1 MKSNGHVIWC
11 ATSFPESRVGQRKSF
26 RARQEAGCDDGLK
39 QNTADMDIPSMIHP
53 LWIPLIGQGPL
64 RADGLSP

>member
-39 QNTADMDIPSMIHP
+39 QNTADMDMMTPP
-53 LWIPLIGQGPL
+53 L
-64 RADGLSP
+64 DHS